1 MVKRVEAGSA
11 TSTAKR
17 ETRVKR
23 MYREITDCARK
34 KKIIKKEK
42 KKRALKEGLIPLFNE
57 NINTD
62 ARARE
67 RVRGRIY
74 ATGRALLFPSAVCAK
89 RCLNSSRVYASR
101 HPLDPRACRF
111 PLPSPPPITDPPRDG
126 TKKNAWKTTG
136 SVIDFDYL
144 YRRDYNEDGG
154 EGHAFPLCISL
165 CLPLFPKIPN
175 SSIIYMARWKR
186 RVR

>member
-34 KKIIKKEK
+34 KKNNKKGKK

-62 ARARE
+62 ARA
-67 RVRGRIY
+67 RGRIY

-165 CLPLFPKIPN
+165 CLPLFPKIPLDN
-175 SSIIYMARWKR
+175 SSIIYAARWKR